1 MSKTLEEKMQEIEI
15 SLTEIKRDIKYIL
28 QDLNQNR
35 EIEKRVRSLEDI
47 KNKLL
52 GMAILAGAIAGTI
65 STIIIKILS

>member
-1 MSKTLEEKMQEIEI
+1 MGKTLEEKMQEIEI

-52 GMAILAGAIAGTI
+52 GMAILAGAVAGTI

>member
-28 QDLNQNR
+28 QDLSQSR
-35 EIEKRVRSLEDI
+35 EIEKRVRNLEDI

>member
-28 QDLNQNR
+28 QDLNQSR

-52 GMAILAGAIAGTI
+52 GMAILAGAVAGTI

>member
-1 MSKTLEEKMQEIEI
+1 MQEIEI

-52 GMAILAGAIAGTI
+52 GMAILAGAVAGTI